1 MIYTFFSS
9 VFITL
14 ALVLGALS
22 LYGFLEL
29 SRANY
34 LYTWR
39 NYRNVIVLAIIAA
52 LCLIAAVF
60 FGLQI
65 PDCYAPTQ
73 L

>member
-14 ALVLGALS
+14 TLVLGALS
-22 LYGFLEL
+22 LYGFLDL

-39 NYRNVIVLAIIAA
+39 NYRNVIVLAIIAT

-60 FGLQI
+60 FGIQI
-65 PDCYAPTQ
+65 PDCYVP
-73 L
+73 

>member
-14 ALVLGALS
+14 TLVLGALS
-22 LYGFLEL
+22 LYGFLDL

-39 NYRNVIVLAIIAA
+39 NYRNVIVLALIAT

-65 PDCYAPTQ
+65 PDCYASV
-73 L
+73 

>member
-14 ALVLGALS
+14 TLVLGALS
-22 LYGFLEL
+22 LYGFLDL

-39 NYRNVIVLAIIAA
+39 NYRNVIVLAIIAT

-65 PDCYAPTQ
+65 PDCYVP
-73 L
+73 

>member
-14 ALVLGALS
+14 TLVLGALS

-39 NYRNVIVLAIIAA
+39 NYRNVIVLAIIAT

-60 FGLQI
+60 FGTQI
-65 PDCYAPTQ
+65 PDCYVH
-73 L
+73 

>member
-1 MIYTFFSS
+1 MLYVFFSS

-14 ALVLGALS
+14 TLVLGALS
-22 LYGFLEL
+22 LYGFLDL

-39 NYRNVIVLAIIAA
+39 NYRNVIVLAIIAT

-60 FGLQI
+60 FGIQI
-65 PDCYAPTQ
+65 PGCYVP
-73 L
+73 